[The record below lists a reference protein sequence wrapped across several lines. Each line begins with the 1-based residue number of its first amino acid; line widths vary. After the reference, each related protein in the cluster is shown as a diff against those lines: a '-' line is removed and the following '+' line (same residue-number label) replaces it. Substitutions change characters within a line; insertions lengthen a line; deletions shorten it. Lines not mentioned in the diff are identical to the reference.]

1 MNLFRH
7 VLFSTLFLRRL
18 LHDLRRT
25 LSRRWHSLKPLRQLE
40 KWVQHVPTWFAVL
53 ISVLALAT
61 VAVWVH
67 EDVNIASPAD
77 LLKRDTLKIFFE
89 NAESFAIVAA
99 VILYFKGAPDR
110 KAQKHFEAWRI
121 IDNAAAN
128 KLSTSYARIQALED
142 LHRDGVPLRSLEAPG
157 ANLIKIQLSQA
168 HLAEANLE
176 EADLREANL
185 SSADLSDA
193 ILYGANLQKANLRGI
208 NLRGANLQQANL
220 RDADL
225 TGANLQDADLTGAN
239 LRGAEL
245 WKTKFLGANLEDAE
259 LKWAE
264 LQGSE
269 LNGARLNRTTMPD
282 GSVES
287 QAVEYWVSHL

>member
-1 MNLFRH
+1 LLFEFH
-7 VLFSTLFLRRL
+7 QALVMSWKA
-18 LHDLRRT
+18 
-25 LSRRWHSLKPLRQLE
+25 SKPVRKME
-40 KWVQHVPTWFAVL
+40 KWIQHIPTWLAVL
-53 ISVLALAT
+53 VSVLILAT
-61 VAVWVH
+61 IAVWVH
-67 EDVNIASPAD
+67 EDVKVNSPAD

-121 IDNAAAN
+121 IDNATAN
-128 KLSTSYARIQALED
+128 KLSTSYARIRALED
-142 LHRDGVPLRSLEAPG
+142 LHKDGVPLRSLEAPK
-157 ANLIKIQLSQA
+157 ANLVKIHLPQA

-185 SSADLSDA
+185 SSADLSEA
-193 ILYGANLQKANLRGI
+193 ILYGANLQKANLRGV

-245 WKTKFLGANLEDAE
+245 WKAKFLGANLEDAE

-282 GSVES
+282 GSVEH
-287 QAVEYWVSHL
+287 QAVEYWVSH

>member
-1 MNLFRH
+1 
-7 VLFSTLFLRRL
+7 L
-18 LHDLRRT
+18 LSEFHQALVMSWKASKSVR
-25 LSRRWHSLKPLRQLE
+25 KME
-40 KWVQHVPTWFAVL
+40 KWIQNIPTWLAVL
-53 ISVLALAT
+53 VSVLILAT
-61 VAVWVH
+61 IAVWVH
-67 EDVNIASPAD
+67 EDVSVKSPAD
-77 LLKRDTLKIFFE
+77 LLKRDTIKIFFE

-121 IDNAAAN
+121 IDNATAN
-128 KLSTSYARIQALED
+128 KLSTSYARIRALED
-142 LHRDGVPLRSLEAPG
+142 LHKDGVPLRSLEAPK
-157 ANLIKIQLSQA
+157 ANLVKIYLPQA

-185 SSADLSDA
+185 SSADLSEA
-193 ILYGANLQKANLRGI
+193 ILYGANLQKANLRGV

-245 WKTKFLGANLEDAE
+245 WKAKFLGANLEDAE

-282 GSVES
+282 GSVEH
-287 QAVEYWVSHL
+287 QAVEYWVSH

>member
-1 MNLFRH
+1 M
-7 VLFSTLFLRRL
+7 
-18 LHDLRRT
+18 
-25 LSRRWHSLKPLRQLE
+25 E
-40 KWVQHVPTWFAVL
+40 KWIQNIPTWLAVL
-53 ISVLALAT
+53 VSVLILAT
-61 VAVWVH
+61 IAVWVH
-67 EDVNIASPAD
+67 EDVSVKSPAD
-77 LLKRDTLKIFFE
+77 LLKRDTIKIFFE

-121 IDNAAAN
+121 IDNATAN
-128 KLSTSYARIQALED
+128 KLSTSYARIRALED
-142 LHRDGVPLRSLEAPG
+142 LHKDGVPLRSLEAPK
-157 ANLIKIQLSQA
+157 ANLVKIYLPQA

-185 SSADLSDA
+185 SSADLSEA
-193 ILYGANLQKANLRGI
+193 ILYGANLQKANLRGV

-225 TGANLQDADLTGAN
+225 TGANLQDADLMGAN

-245 WKTKFLGANLEDAE
+245 WKAKFLGANLEDAE

-282 GSVES
+282 GSVEH
-287 QAVEYWVSHL
+287 QAVEYWVSH

>member
-1 MNLFRH
+1 
-7 VLFSTLFLRRL
+7 LFSEFHQALVMSWKASKSVR
-18 LHDLRRT
+18 
-25 LSRRWHSLKPLRQLE
+25 KME
-40 KWVQHVPTWFAVL
+40 KWIQNIPTWLAVL
-53 ISVLALAT
+53 VSVLILAT
-61 VAVWVH
+61 IAVWVH
-67 EDVNIASPAD
+67 EDVSVKSPAD
-77 LLKRDTLKIFFE
+77 LLKRDTIKIFFE

-121 IDNAAAN
+121 IDNATAN
-128 KLSTSYARIQALED
+128 KLSTSYARIRALED
-142 LHRDGVPLRSLEAPG
+142 LHKDGVPLRSLEAPK
-157 ANLIKIQLSQA
+157 ANLVKIYLPQA

-185 SSADLSDA
+185 SSADLSEA
-193 ILYGANLQKANLRGI
+193 ILYGANLQKANLRGV
-208 NLRGANLQQANL
+208 NLRGTNLQQANL

-245 WKTKFLGANLEDAE
+245 WKAKFLGANLEDAE

-282 GSVES
+282 GSVEH
-287 QAVEYWVSHL
+287 QAVEYWVSH